1 MKKTILML
9 FVAMCIF
16 ASNAFAELKEVRGVQ
31 TRSVSY
37 VEYDS
42 NYKEI
47 TKWGYELTNENN
59 YDVWIELELKT
70 PGFGYYAGGY
80 HEVEAGVRD
89 TKSIT
94 LKAGETYVWKCGNRM
109 RFTNS
114 YGDYTDYHEKFHV
127 VYKAYKAE

>member
-1 MKKTILML
+1 ML
-9 FVAMCIF
+9 FVAMSMF

-42 NYKEI
+42 NYQEI
-47 TKWGYELTNENN
+47 TRWGYELKNENN

-70 PGFGYYAGGY
+70 HGFSLDYDQ
-80 HEVEAGVRD
+80 VRAGVRD

-94 LKAGETYVWKCGNRM
+94 LKAGETYIWRCGDRM
-109 RFTNS
+109 RFYNC
-114 YGDYTDYHEKFHV
+114 DYHEKFHV